1 MEGHFPICCSDLLPF
16 ARESHPTCMLVRV
29 WHSLPTPTAPTN
41 IASRLEERKPIDWP
55 STQGCTSMSRSLA
68 RSLSSHERRHSKAS
82 SQELKKFML
91 SRGENTMAPIAKA
104 FCIITALLFSTA
116 DGNLSDAFANTSPD
130 KREKNVWWLPQ
141 ALRAHAHA
149 WTKRFR
155 ISGNI
160 HHVAHCRLLRL
171 DCKAVNP
178 ARKESHAKKSQHKIC
193 SQQGRATSRGWNQH
207 AKHLARS
214 MPYPLHA
221 DTPNVS
227 SAVLQH

>member
-29 WHSLPTPTAPTN
+29 WHSNPTPTAPTN

-55 STQGCTSMSRSLA
+55 SAQGCTTMSRSLA

-130 KREKNVWWLPQ
+130 KREKIYGGCP
-141 ALRAHAHA
+141 
-149 WTKRFR
+149 KRYVRTRMHGPSASAFLE
-155 ISGNI
+155 ISTMSLIVGCCVLI
-160 HHVAHCRLLRL
+160 
-171 DCKAVNP
+171 
-178 ARKESHAKKSQHKIC
+178 AR
-193 SQQGRATSRGWNQH
+193 
-207 AKHLARS
+207 
-214 MPYPLHA
+214 P
-221 DTPNVS
+221 
-227 SAVLQH
+227 